1 MPLPATGG
9 QYGKRYFFHTAGAVW
24 IFLFPPQAC
33 NAKIFEE
40 GGDTMEEKKTM
51 FVEITDRELQVIELL
66 REVEYGELRVSV
78 KAGKPVRVEEIKKSI
93 QID

>member
-1 MPLPATGG
+1 
-9 QYGKRYFFHTAGAVW
+9 
-24 IFLFPPQAC
+24 
-33 NAKIFEE
+33 
-40 GGDTMEEKKTM
+40 MENKKTM

-78 KAGKPVRVEEIKKSI
+78 KAGSPVRVEEIKKSI